1 MPLSRRSALKHLTGG
16 AAALGSAPVW
26 TASTFDRAP
35 LDLEGNINH
44 SVTRWTYSDM
54 SLEALCREA
63 KAMGIGSVELVGPDD
78 FETVLDHDLTCAM
91 VSAPGSIERGF
102 NHVEHH
108 DELVAAYEERI
119 PQVAEAGFPN
129 LICFS
134 GNRNGIGDEAGID
147 HCVAGIER
155 IIGTAEAHGVT
166 ICMEYLNSKVD
177 HPDYH
182 FDHMAFGVEVARR
195 VDSDRFKLL
204 YDIYH
209 AQIMEGDVIRTIRDH
224 ADLIGH
230 YHTGGVPGRNE
241 IDDTQELYYPAIMQA
256 ILETGFDGWVGQEFI
271 PEEDP
276 MTSLRAAVQHC
287 DV

>member
-16 AAALGSAPVW
+16 AAALGLVSGWAPSAFGS
-26 TASTFDRAP
+26 A
-35 LDLEGNINH
+35 LDDLKGNINH
-44 SVTRWTYSDM
+44 SVTRWTYGETPLDV
-54 SLEALCREA
+54 LCREA
-63 KAMGIGSVELVGPDD
+63 KAMGIGSVELIDPGD
-78 FETVLDHDLTCAM
+78 FEAVLEHGLTCAM
-91 VSAPGSIERGF
+91 VNAPTPIERGF
-102 NHVEHH
+102 NRTEHH

-119 PQVAEAGFPN
+119 PQTAEAGFPN

-134 GNRNGIGDEAGID
+134 GNRDGIGDEEGIEN
-147 HCVAGIER
+147 CVAGIQR
-155 IIGTAEAHGVT
+155 IIGLAEEHGVT

-182 FDHMAFGVEVARR
+182 FDHMAFGAEVVRR
-195 VDSDRFKLL
+195 VGSDRFKLL

-209 AQIMEGDVIRTIRDH
+209 AQIMEGNVIRTIRDH

-241 IDDTQELYYPAIMQA
+241 IDDTQELYYPAIMEA
-256 ILETGFDGWVGQEFI
+256 IVETGFEGWVGQEFI
-271 PEEDP
+271 PENDP
-276 MTSLRAAVQHC
+276 MTSLREAVRRC